1 MGRYLPTKSNLLK
14 LNKTILLSKQGYELL
29 EKKRKIL
36 IKEREKFILRSKELK
51 EEYLKLYNIAFNYLK
66 TANIEIGI
74 DAVKKIEK
82 EIKIFDLLDIKY
94 KTLMGVEISSVVY
107 EKENQDIVYGLY
119 HTTIALDEVVKSFRN
134 LRYVIIELANVENSL
149 YRLNAAI
156 EKIQTRSNALKEV
169 IIPADEKLK
178 KDIEN
183 VLEEKDREEFSRLKI
198 IKNTNLKMWMG

>member
-198 IKNTNLKMWMG
+198 IKNTNLKM

>member
-134 LRYVIIELANVENSL
+134 LRYVIIEFANVENSL

-198 IKNTNLKMWMG
+198 IKNTNIKMRMG